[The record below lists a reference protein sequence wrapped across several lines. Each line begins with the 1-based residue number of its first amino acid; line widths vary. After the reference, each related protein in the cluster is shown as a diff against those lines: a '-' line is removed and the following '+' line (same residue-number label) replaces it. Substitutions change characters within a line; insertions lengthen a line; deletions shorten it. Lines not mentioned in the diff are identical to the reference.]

1 MKEAKTLSQKSR
13 ELDELLLWFDGDEFN
28 IDQALEKYKQAQ
40 ELANE
45 IEEEL
50 TKIKNEVTVIKKRFD
65 VDK

>member
-1 MKEAKTLSQKSR
+1 MTETKTLSQKSS
-13 ELDELLLWFDGDEFN
+13 ELDELLLWFDGDAFN

-45 IEEEL
+45 IDEEL
-50 TKIKNEVTVIKKRFD
+50 TKIKNEVTIIKKRFD

>member
-45 IEEEL
+45 IDEEL
-50 TKIKNEVTVIKKRFD
+50 TKIKNEVTIIKKRFD

>member
-1 MKEAKTLSQKSR
+1 LV
-13 ELDELLLWFDGDEFN
+13 WFDSEDFN

-40 ELANE
+40 DLANE